1 MENLPSFDL
10 NLAPLFS
17 TLNSSKELRALE
29 NKTQGEI
36 KTYCEPVLY
45 KELDYYLGR
54 ASQVALVLNN
64 PPANAGNIRKN

>member
-54 ASQVALVLNN
+54 ASLIAQLGKNLPAMQETLV
-64 PPANAGNIRKN
+64 